1 MYASIIKKKNR
12 LSIERKENFADFLT
26 TNRKTD
32 LFFYGLPQKHFV
44 FFRNDNNGKD
54 KRQNDKNDCLSVKI
68 LRIFTERQ
76 QRQRQKQKKRQT
88 TTENSKGEYQAT
100 GTAKAK
106 MTKERQRQCNGE

>member
-44 FFRNDNNGKD
+44 FFRNDNNGKG
-54 KRQNDKNDCLSVKI
+54 
-68 LRIFTERQ
+68 ERQ
-76 QRQRQKQKKRQT
+76 
-88 TTENSKGEYQAT
+88 
-100 GTAKAK
+100 TAKRKTAFFYGFPPNCSAG
-106 MTKERQRQCNGE
+106 MTKTM